1 LKTTSINS
9 NSKFTKEKEMADFRK
24 WFLVLA
30 VLAVLAVPVSAQQP
44 TVVCTTSSAPDVVR
58 NGGLTE
64 LVGDVILSCDNTQ
77 PGAAPIQ
84 TDIYVSM
91 NYAQVTNQVLNN
103 TGKGGECPTGI
114 QCVTDAVAVA
124 HPVVNNSAAVTTF
137 VTGLLQSN
145 LGGSDLPTTRN
156 QVLFPK
162 VPVPAGTVTLIRIS
176 NIRVAVE
183 NSAASVST
191 GLVQIFALVST
202 NNVVLEPQAELPVA
216 KVLVPMQFK
225 TFACDGSSSATT
237 SFQQCVGQ
245 NSNTKAMSTTFNV
258 EFIEG
263 FALAFK
269 PENSGIG
276 QPVIVGNQF
285 LSESGYLL
293 GTLTS
298 PGGSSVPNVG
308 QASTGT
314 NLVVGFT
321 NIPAGINI
329 FVTDNQVATGTS
341 PGALAGVNG
350 ALVAITAVDSLTTSA
365 GSMACPLVSNSDS
378 SFMSSHQVPIVGGS
392 GSVSWVVTGIDPAL
406 NYQKSI
412 SFGVAVSY
420 TPNTTLNLP
429 GLTVPPGGGVTGA
442 LGPISSTDWAVP
454 TNNPQYIPR
463 FLNNP
468 MTASIFSVNPCST
481 NILFP
486 YLTVRAGFDTGIA
499 LVNTSLDSPVIG
511 TNTQH
516 GTCTMYYF
524 DASGSP
530 PAPQSSCDIAPGG
543 MVAFSLMGTGGLPSA
558 TCSSGATV
566 TNTPVP
572 IGWQGYGIAKCNFQY
587 AHGYA
592 FISDR
597 NIPGLGSQG
606 YLALILT
613 TCPPRLPALNDGD
626 QFTNCG
632 EVLAH

>member
-64 LVGDVILSCDNTQ
+64 LVGDVIMSCDNTAA
-77 PGAAPIQ
+77 GAVSIQ

-91 NYAQVTNQVLNN
+91 NYAQITNKVLNN
-103 TGKGGECPTGI
+103 NGSHGECPTGI
-114 QCVTDAVAVA
+114 QCVTDSVAVA
-124 HPVVNNSAAVTTF
+124 HPAANNSAAVTTY

-145 LGGSDLPTTRN
+145 LGGSDLPSTRN
-156 QVLFPK
+156 QVLFPL
-162 VPVPAGTVTLIRIS
+162 VPVPAGTVTVIRIS

-183 NSAASVST
+183 NSDASVST

-202 NNVVLEPQAELPVA
+202 NNVVLQPQAELPVA

-225 TFACDGSSSATT
+225 AFACDGASAANTT
-237 SFQQCVGQ
+237 FQQCNGVNQGTG
-245 NSNTKAMSTTFNV
+245 SMLTTFNV

-269 PENSGIG
+269 PMTSTG
-276 QPVIVGNQF
+276 PVIVGNQF

-298 PGGSSVPNVG
+298 PGTSQVPNVG
-308 QASTGT
+308 LASTGT
-314 NLVVGFT
+314 NLILGFT

-329 FVTDNQVATGTS
+329 FVTDQEVATGTS
-341 PGALAGVNG
+341 PGALTGVNG
-350 ALVAITAVDSLTTSA
+350 ALVAITAIDSLSTSGGNMRCTLVDS
-365 GSMACPLVSNSDS
+365 PDS
-378 SFMSSHQVPIVGGS
+378 SNMPAHQVPIVGGA
-392 GSVSWVVTGIDPAL
+392 GSVSWVVTAVDPAL

-420 TPNTTLNLP
+420 TPNTTLGLP

-454 TNNPQYIPR
+454 IATAPIPR
-463 FLNNP
+463 FLSNP
-468 MTASIFSVNPCST
+468 KTASIFSVNPCFT
-481 NILFP
+481 NLLFP
-486 YLTVRAGFDTGIA
+486 YLTVKAGFDTGIA
-499 LVNTSLDSPVIG
+499 LVNTSLDAPVWG
-511 TNTQH
+511 ANNTATQH
-516 GTCTMYYF
+516 GACIMYYF
-524 DASGSP
+524 DASATP
-530 PAPQSSCDIAPGG
+530 PPPQTSCDIAPGG
-543 MVAFSLMGTGGLPSA
+543 MVAFSLMGSGGVPSV
-558 TCSSGATV
+558 TCSNGTTV
-566 TNTPVP
+566 TNTPIP
-572 IGWQGYGIAKCNFQY
+572 IGWQGYGIAHCNFQW

-592 FISDR
+592 FVSDR

-606 YLALILT
+606 YLALVFSSGG
-613 TCPPRLPALNDGD
+613 RAQVGYFLPASEMLS
-626 QFTNCG
+626 Q
-632 EVLAH
+632 